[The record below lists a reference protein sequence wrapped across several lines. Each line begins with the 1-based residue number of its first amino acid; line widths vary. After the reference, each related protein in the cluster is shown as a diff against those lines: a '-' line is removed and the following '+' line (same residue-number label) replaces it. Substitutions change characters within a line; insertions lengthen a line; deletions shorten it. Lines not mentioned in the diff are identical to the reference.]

1 MGAVTSLV
9 RAARSAA
16 PLLACA
22 VLAACGFETSFDQT
36 RYQCGAQGACP
47 SGFVCSGNVCLP
59 AGEVPDARPDAPPGV
74 ETWTF
79 DDIVDFGTTTEDRSN
94 IVIAARGALEPPAY
108 LTGAVVARGSSTF
121 TFDDPAAATWDQVV
135 NGAIGSRVGVIRTTD
150 IQLGSRAPV
159 GMGIATTA
167 VDNWTIRGESEVF
180 LDAGRWT
187 FALQADDHGFLEL
200 SAGGGDFQRVV
211 NASGGEVTGTFEAP
225 ATGWYPVRF
234 ALCDTG
240 GNAGVRVRFSGPGVA
255 NAIAIPRHRLRA
267 RVDAVAGLVQYGWDD
282 KLGKGDLAARIDTI
296 ELADIEWRNDAPTDL
311 GLTAPDDFTIRWAG
325 QLRIEQAGEFMFQY
339 LSDDGQRLWIDGQ
352 KLTDLWDTIS
362 HSQTTL
368 PVQLDVGWHDIVI
381 DVTEG
386 GGSANALLTVAS
398 GPELVGQ
405 ALPLDRL
412 RPVEARSVRFESGV
426 NHADAALPDA
436 GRVEVP
442 IVFSAAPGARATSAN
457 VVVGFNHP
465 SWSEVRGELVS
476 PSGTVVELFPAP
488 QSGAGGAVGHFQP
501 TFTSPL
507 AIDGTWRLRLLE
519 LQSNGTSGSATEF
532 AMTLHY
538 AGGEP
543 PVATTASYQ
552 SSLRDLGSDRPEV
565 LSVQWAPRAPAG
577 STVAIRARTCAVA
590 ADCAD
595 QAWSEPLADPAGS
608 TLPFEAQRFLQ
619 WRAEMTSDGDA
630 TPSLES
636 LFIEYRP

>member
-1 MGAVTSLV
+1 MGAVTSPV
-9 RAARSAA
+9 RAALRAA

-22 VLAACGFETSFDQT
+22 LLAACGFETSFDQT
-36 RYQCGAQGACP
+36 RYRCGAQDACP
-47 SGFVCSGNVCLP
+47 SGFVCAGDVCLP

-74 ETWTF
+74 EVWSF

-94 IVIAARGALEPPAY
+94 IVIATRGALEPPAY
-108 LTGAVVARGSSTF
+108 LTGAVIARGSSTF
-121 TFDDPAAATWDQVV
+121 TFDDPAAVSWQQVV
-135 NGAIGSRVGVIRTTD
+135 DGAVGSRVGVIRTSD
-150 IQLGSRAPV
+150 IQLGPRAPV
-159 GMGIATTA
+159 GMGIVAT
-167 VDNWTIRGESEVF
+167 DRWTIRGESEVF
-180 LDAGRWT
+180 LDAGRWV
-187 FALQADDHGFLEL
+187 FAFQADDHGFLEL

-211 NASGGEVTGTFEAP
+211 NASNGEATGTFEAP
-225 ATGWYPVRF
+225 VSGWYPVRF
-234 ALCDTG
+234 ALCDISG
-240 GNAGVRVRFSGPGVA
+240 SAAVRVRFSGPGVA

-267 RVDAVAGLVQYGWDD
+267 RVDAMAGLVQYAWDD
-282 KLGKGDLAARIDTI
+282 KLGKGDLAARVDTT
-296 ELADIEWRNDAPTDL
+296 ELASIDWRNDGPTDL
-311 GLTAPDDFTIRWAG
+311 GLTDENDFTIRWAG
-325 QLRIEQAGEFMFQY
+325 QLRIEKAGEYELRY

-352 KLTDLWDTIS
+352 LVTDAWDTTS

-368 PVQLDVGWHDIVI
+368 PIQLDVGWHDIVI
-381 DVTEG
+381 DHTEG
-386 GGSANALLTVAS
+386 GGTANAFLTIVS
-398 GPELVGQ
+398 GPELAGQ
-405 ALPLDRL
+405 PLPLDRL

-426 NHADAALPDA
+426 NHTDAPLPDS

-442 IVFSAAPGARATSAN
+442 IVFSGAPGARATSAN

-465 SWSEVRGELVS
+465 GWNEVRGELVS
-476 PSGTVVELFPAP
+476 PGGTVVDLFPAP
-488 QSGAGGAVGHFQP
+488 PSGAGGAVGHFAP
-501 TFTSPL
+501 IFASPL
-507 AIDGTWRLRLLE
+507 AIDGTWRLRLLD

-552 SSLRDLGSDRPEV
+552 SSVRDLGSASPEV
-565 LSVQWAPRAPAG
+565 LSVQWTPRAPAG
-577 STVAIRARTCAVA
+577 STVSIRVRTCADS

-608 TLPFEAQRFLQ
+608 PLPITAQRYLQ

-630 TPSLES
+630 TPSLEA